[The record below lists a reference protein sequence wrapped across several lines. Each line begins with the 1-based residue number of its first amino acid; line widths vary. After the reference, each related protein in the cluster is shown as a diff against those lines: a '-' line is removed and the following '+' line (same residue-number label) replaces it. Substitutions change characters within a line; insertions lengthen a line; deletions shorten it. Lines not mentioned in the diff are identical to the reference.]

1 MLGHVADV
9 AETCSESRLGV
20 DDGGRTPEIVVVPDR
35 SDVHVLR
42 RTVPILLRVHHQA
55 RLFQSLRPELRWQ
68 THAPVGDQ
76 RDPVELEPD
85 LATLGLDV
93 IDRFFRVGP
102 RLEAEVYV
110 RRDLPAVA
118 TPLLVLAVG
127 AHTAQPRVAA
137 DGEVDRAGTFA
148 ASLGEHAAIR

>member
-1 MLGHVADV
+1 MAAGLP
-9 AETCSESRLGV
+9 RLWSFQTGAMS
-20 DDGGRTPEIVVVPDR
+20 TS
-35 SDVHVLR
+35 SDCA
-42 RTVPILLRVHHQA
+42 VPILLRVHHQA

-127 AHTAQPRVAA
+127 AHTAN
-137 DGEVDRAGTFA
+137 
-148 ASLGEHAAIR
+148 LG